1 MKTAISLPD
10 DLFESAD
17 ALAERLGLSR
27 SELYATAVAEYLAK
41 HRDEDVTGRLNDVF
55 ADETQRYRP
64 GVTSRPGTKCEF
76 GWVVVQRREVWW
88 ADLEEP
94 RGSEPGFRRPI
105 LVVQADSFNRSR
117 LRTVLG
123 VVLTSNT
130 RLLDAPGNVLLPAR
144 NSGLPKDSV
153 GNVTQIVALDEDY
166 LSERTGRLP
175 PKLMA
180 HVDAGLK
187 LVLDL

>member
-1 MKTAISLPD
+1 M
-10 DLFESAD
+10 
-17 ALAERLGLSR
+17 
-27 SELYATAVAEYLAK
+27 
-41 HRDEDVTGRLNDVF
+41 
-55 ADETQRYRP
+55 
-64 GVTSRPGTKCEF
+64 
-76 GWVVVQRREVWW
+76 VVQRREVWW

-105 LVVQADSFNRSR
+105 LVVQADAFNRSK
-117 LRTVLG
+117 LRTVLCL
-123 VVLTSNT
+123 VLTSNT

-144 NSGLPKDSV
+144 TSGLPKDSV
-153 GNVTQIVALDEDY
+153 ANVTQIVTLDEDY
-166 LSERTGRLP
+166 LAERIGRIP